1 MGYRTPAEFAAAVE
15 FGGREETTGKPEEL
29 KSVFTL
35 SQKLVQKTGAGHRE
49 NRW

>member
-29 KSVFTL
+29 KSVFTAGCDEFEPG
-35 SQKLVQKTGAGHRE
+35 GAMDA
-49 NRW
+49 